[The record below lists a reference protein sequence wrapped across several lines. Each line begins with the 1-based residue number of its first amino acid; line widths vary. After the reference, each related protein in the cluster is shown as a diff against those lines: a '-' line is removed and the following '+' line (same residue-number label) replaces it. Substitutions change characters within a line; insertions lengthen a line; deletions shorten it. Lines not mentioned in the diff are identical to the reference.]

1 MTHPLDKHKERL
13 AKLALEEPVVLITT
27 IQAGL
32 AALAVQHNALAIHW
46 LGEIEDA
53 TGCDCDD
60 CQKTFRS
67 GINAMRLIES
77 DRTRIEAALDLV
89 MQIKRYS
96 RPDEEL
102 IKQALDRSYTE
113 FHRDLLERTVEQG
126 GDQC

>member
-1 MTHPLDKHKERL
+1 
-13 AKLALEEPVVLITT
+13 
-27 IQAGL
+27 
-32 AALAVQHNALAIHW
+32 
-46 LGEIEDA
+46 
-53 TGCDCDD
+53 
-60 CQKTFRS
+60 
-67 GINAMRLIES
+67 MRLIES